1 MKKLTLAVLCGTIM
15 GLTACGSDDDSNS
28 NNTPPVTQPNEK
40 QLISGTAAAGA
51 PIVGQVTVKDAKG
64 QQKTVDI
71 ETDGKYTVDV
81 TGMTAPY
88 LFHAHGKVGGRDVNL
103 VSAATSDDINKTI
116 NITPF
121 TDLIVANI
129 AGQAAVKYFDNPQF
143 EKLTTEELNL
153 AKTALTQRLLP
164 ILKDL
169 NIADGFD
176 LLRSAFKADHTGF
189 DAVMDAVHVSVD
201 ENTNKALIKD
211 VINQTQI
218 EDDLASKTD
227 NTILP
232 DPVVPL
238 AGATSDLQAI
248 AVQLN
253 AFSALFA
260 QGIPSAASLK
270 PLFVSDGSFLQE
282 GQDLE
287 TFLEIELLDPENKAI
302 VVSSPVILKR
312 ISDNELNIRL
322 QISGPSG
329 WTESDDWIFKKEGNI
344 WKIKGNQSPVEQ
356 DLGALN
362 VRTMAG
368 IYGNSETVYAR
379 KLESWVGYA
388 PTNVAYIQ
396 MTGPG
401 LASPVL
407 IARQQDNWTGW
418 GFVKSNNTIDATTWL
433 SECGQQVEFSPCIDF
448 SKVGNDAIYTYQ
460 PLNSNKQKVLTS
472 YTKILERPPLSNA
485 DAKANADKWFANV
498 VKITPQSYLT
508 IQNGTNI
515 AIEIA
520 KPTDNRYHYN
530 SISYGTNNEAVEVDG
545 LAADGKTANVTWEG
559 STPTTRPF
567 INVWSYGEYGRGF
580 VTLTAH

>member
-51 PIVGQVTVKDAKG
+51 PIVGQVTVKDAVG

-71 ETDGKYTVDV
+71 EIDGKYTIDV
-81 TGMTAPY
+81 TGMTAPFI
-88 LFHAHGKVGGRDVNL
+88 FHAYGKVGGRDVNL
-103 VSAATSDDINKTI
+103 VSAATSDDVNKTI

-129 AGQAAVKYFDNPQF
+129 AGQAAVKYFENPQF
-143 EKLTTEELNL
+143 EKLTTEDLNL
-153 AKTALTQRLLP
+153 AKTTLTQRLLP

-189 DAVMDAVHVSVD
+189 DAVMDAVRVSVD

-248 AVQLN
+248 SQQLT
-253 AFSALFA
+253 AFSALFS
-260 QGIPSAASLK
+260 QGLPSVASLR

-287 TFLEIELLDPENKAI
+287 TFLEVELLDPENKGI
-302 VVSSPVILKR
+302 VLSSPVILKR
-312 ISDNELNIRL
+312 ISDTELNIRL
-322 QISGPSG
+322 QISEPDGRID
-329 WTESDDWIFKKEGNI
+329 SDEWIFKKEGSI

-356 DLGALN
+356 DIGSVN

-368 IYGNSETVYAR
+368 MYNNSETLYAR

-388 PTNVAYIQ
+388 PNNVAYIQ
-396 MTGPG
+396 ITGPG

-407 IARQQDNWTGW
+407 MVRQSDNWVGW
-418 GFVKSNNTIDATTWL
+418 GFVKSNNTIDPTTWL
-433 SECGQQVEFSPCIDF
+433 SECGQQIQFSPCVDF
-448 SKVGNDAIYTYQ
+448 SKVGNDAIYTFQ
-460 PLNSNKQKVLTS
+460 PLNINKEKVLTS
-472 YTKILERPPLSNA
+472 YTKNLERPPVSND
-485 DAKANADKWFANV
+485 DAKANANKWFASV
-498 VKITPQSYLT
+498 VKITPQNYST

-515 AIEIA
+515 AIEIL
-520 KPTDNRYHYN
+520 KPSDNRYYFD
-530 SISYGTNNEAVEVDG
+530 SLSYGLNDQVVEVDG
-545 LAADGKTANVTWEG
+545 LTLDSKLANVTWSG
-559 STPTTRPF
+559 NTPTTRPF
-567 INVWSYGEYGRGF
+567 INVWSYGEYGRAF

>member
-121 TDLIVANI
+121 TDLILANI

-485 DAKANADKWFANV
+485 DAKTNADKWFANV

>member
-270 PLFVSDGSFLQE
+270 PLFVSDGSFLHE

-418 GFVKSNNTIDATTWL
+418 GFVKSNNTIDATAWL

-485 DAKANADKWFANV
+485 DAKTNADKWFANV

>member
-270 PLFVSDGSFLQE
+270 PLFVSDGSFLHE

-322 QISGPSG
+322 QISEPSG

-418 GFVKSNNTIDATTWL
+418 GFVKSNNTIDATAWL

-485 DAKANADKWFANV
+485 DAKTNADKWFANV

>member
-379 KLESWVGYA
+379 KLDSWVGYA

-485 DAKANADKWFANV
+485 DAKTNADKWFANV

>member
-169 NIADGFD
+169 NITDGFD

-270 PLFVSDGSFLQE
+270 PLFVSDGSFLHE

-418 GFVKSNNTIDATTWL
+418 GFVKSNNTIDATAWL

-485 DAKANADKWFANV
+485 DAKTNADKWFANV

>member
-270 PLFVSDGSFLQE
+270 PLFVSDGSFLHE

-485 DAKANADKWFANV
+485 DAKTNADKWFANV

>member
-485 DAKANADKWFANV
+485 DAKTNADKWFANV

>member
-169 NIADGFD
+169 NITDGFD

-270 PLFVSDGSFLQE
+270 PLFVSDGSFLHE

-322 QISGPSG
+322 QISEPSG

-379 KLESWVGYA
+379 KLDSWVGYA

-485 DAKANADKWFANV
+485 DAKTNADKWFANV